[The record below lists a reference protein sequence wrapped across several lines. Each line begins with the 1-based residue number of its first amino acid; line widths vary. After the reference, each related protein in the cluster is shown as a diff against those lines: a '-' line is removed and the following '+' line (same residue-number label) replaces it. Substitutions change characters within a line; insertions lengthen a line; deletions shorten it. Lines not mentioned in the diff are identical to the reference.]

1 MLAYSITKR
10 PRVARSA
17 HVSVKMIKTGMKS
30 MTETKLNIELIAGVH
45 LAEINDLLASENHP
59 SVFEDYESFQI
70 LNIRMLSMSDSSL
83 SFKSEV
89 FLIKQESVYLYK
101 RAEGFFVLVMGGSK
115 RMLDLLTHYYSGN
128 LKIIN
133 GYSYEIEK
141 LEDSL
146 FERSIPSYFMDIW
159 FDLKKDLAKIENFYY
174 QNSVTY
180 KEFYTRSE
188 KHFEELTDE
197 FKDIDDMIH
206 FQVSNLVTL
215 KARMD
220 SLHHY
225 YDSIKSD
232 RLNKTLLVLTLI
244 SGVFLPLNLIVGF
257 FGMNTEGLFFK
268 DAPNGTQYVTV
279 ILLGIVALALIGIP
293 VIKLF
298 DKYLLR
304 FLLGRYD
311 FYKSISK
318 RIERIDNPLK

>member
-1 MLAYSITKR
+1 MAETITNLESL
-10 PRVARSA
+10 VD
-17 HVSVKMIKTGMKS
+17 H
-30 MTETKLNIELIAGVH
+30 H
-45 LAEINDLLASENHP
+45 LDEINDLITQNNP
-59 SVFEDYESFQI
+59 SVYEDYDSFQI
-70 LNIRMLSMSDSSL
+70 LRIRKISMTDSAL
-83 SFKSEV
+83 TFIGEV
-89 FLIKQESVYLYK
+89 FLIKEGQIYLYNSHQK
-101 RAEGFFVLVMGGSK
+101 GFLKLPKNYKM
-115 RMLDLLTHYYSGN
+115 MLNLLMSYYVGN
-128 LKIIN
+128 QKIIN
-133 GYSYEIEK
+133 AYSVEIEK

-146 FERSIPSYFMDIW
+146 FMRNIPSYFMDLW

-180 KEFYTRSE
+180 KEFFSRSE
-188 KHFEELTDE
+188 KSFRELTDE

-206 FQVSNLVTL
+206 FQMSNLVTL

-232 RLNKTLLVLTLI
+232 KLNKTLLALTLI

-268 DAPNGTQYVTV
+268 ELPNGTNYVLF
-279 ILLGIVALALIGIP
+279 ILAGIVGLALIGLP
-293 VIKLF
+293 LVKLF

-311 FYKSISK
+311 FYQSITK
-318 RIERIDNPLK
+318 RIGKLDDHLKL